1 VIGCP
6 HGEPAR
12 IKFVE
17 AGVSRCDLA
26 CIHHNAAAATDERL
40 PFGVARCFSPR
51 WDYRKVLERGL
62 KLRAT
67 GKIVANVDDLDRLQ
81 HTPEV

>member
-1 VIGCP
+1 M
-6 HGEPAR
+6 
-12 IKFVE
+12 
-17 AGVSRCDLA
+17 
-26 CIHHNAAAATDERL
+26 HHTAATATDERL

-51 WDYRKVLERGL
+51 WDYRKVLERGM

-81 HTPEV
+81 HNAAQGRSQTTGKVMAAKRCSLV